1 MKSVFNT
8 PTLQPPRRI
17 PSPIIYEGDEK
28 EDEDDYFF
36 SPNEG
41 DLDENGDIEDASPSS
56 RGSELYYTPSISPAS
71 VRSADRSPAF
81 MQTPVKHDRS
91 NATQTP
97 SSVSKSSHRTPKQ
110 QHQQRIPMI
119 RTPGKV
125 VSNAQRQMSDDA
137 KSVHD
142 AKIHSKWMSMLNNWG
157 FTVMFRSGTLRRR
170 LRRGIP
176 PDLRPVAWHRLC
188 DITAMKYRI
197 PNPNEID
204 TSHVPKLVREDIEK
218 DLDRTYPEHDLF
230 SQNSIGQIELR
241 KLLLWYAAID
251 PETHYCQGMSFVA
264 GLLLTYFTTEEA
276 FYSFKHCLST
286 MGLRCMYLPGLVD
299 LQRRQ
304 YVLTQLG
311 WHHMDELWQHLM
323 DNGVQPMMYA
333 TEWFMTLFTRGF
345 DFQLST
351 RVVEIFMFEGFKI
364 LYRVALTILNSMKSE
379 LLLGGF
385 EEILRTI
392 RIRSKTIDPQAI
404 MVDSFSWKFT
414 TSEIVKYE
422 NAYNDIMNEQKTATT
437 L

>member
-17 PSPIIYEGDEK
+17 PSPIIYEGDEN

-188 DITAMKYRI
+188 VAVVEASAGFFGSAV
-197 PNPNEID
+197 PFID
-204 TSHVPKLVREDIEK
+204 TTFFWITGAVGS
-218 DLDRTYPEHDLF
+218 
-230 SQNSIGQIELR
+230 
-241 KLLLWYAAID
+241 
-251 PETHYCQGMSFVA
+251 
-264 GLLLTYFTTEEA
+264 
-276 FYSFKHCLST
+276 
-286 MGLRCMYLPGLVD
+286 
-299 LQRRQ
+299 
-304 YVLTQLG
+304 
-311 WHHMDELWQHLM
+311 
-323 DNGVQPMMYA
+323 
-333 TEWFMTLFTRGF
+333 
-345 DFQLST
+345 
-351 RVVEIFMFEGFKI
+351 
-364 LYRVALTILNSMKSE
+364 
-379 LLLGGF
+379 
-385 EEILRTI
+385 
-392 RIRSKTIDPQAI
+392 
-404 MVDSFSWKFT
+404 VDSSAVART
-414 TSEIVKYE
+414 VGTSRSGV
-422 NAYNDIMNEQKTATT
+422 
-437 L
+437 LL